1 MEALIFNMVTVCVTD
16 EALALL
22 LSAEEQSDI
31 RAAVRLSLER
41 AGLKP
46 WADLEAEL
54 YARADGALLLA
65 RPRPPLF
72 SRPAIRRRRR

>member
-1 MEALIFNMVTVCVTD
+1 MVTVCATD

-22 LSAEEQSDI
+22 LSAEEQGDI
-31 RAAVRLSLER
+31 RTAVRLSLEK

-46 WADLEAEL
+46 WSYLEAEL

-65 RPRPPLF
+65 RPRPPLL
-72 SRPAIRRRRR
+72 SRPVIRRIRR